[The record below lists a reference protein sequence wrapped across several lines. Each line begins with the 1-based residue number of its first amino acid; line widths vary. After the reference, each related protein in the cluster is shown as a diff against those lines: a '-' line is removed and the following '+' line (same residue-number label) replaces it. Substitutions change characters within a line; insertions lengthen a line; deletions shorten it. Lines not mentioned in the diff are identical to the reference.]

1 MKDFA
6 FDQSLIES
14 HEKLREW
21 KGAPYVGSE
30 ASLIWGII
38 FGAVGLAYF
47 VFGKR
52 QQRFVPLFCGIGLM
66 AFPYF
71 VSNTV
76 LLVIVGLVLSAIPY
90 FLGFE
95 PQLMICR
102 ASFGDTALSL
112 IQKFACPPVD
122 LVSHGPR

>member
-1 MKDFA
+1 
-6 FDQSLIES
+6 
-14 HEKLREW
+14 
-21 KGAPYVGSE
+21 VGSG
-30 ASLIWGII
+30 ASLIWGVI

-76 LLVIVGLVLSAIPY
+76 LLVIVGLALSIIPY
-90 FLGFE
+90 FF
-95 PQLMICR
+95 R
-102 ASFGDTALSL
+102 F
-112 IQKFACPPVD
+112 
-122 LVSHGPR
+122 

>member
-1 MKDFA
+1 M
-6 FDQSLIES
+6 
-14 HEKLREW
+14 
-21 KGAPYVGSE
+21 GSE
-30 ASLIWGII
+30 ASLIWGVM

-76 LLVIVGLVLSAIPY
+76 LLVIIGLVLSVIP
-90 FLGFE
+90 FVF
-95 PQLMICR
+95 
-102 ASFGDTALSL
+102 
-112 IQKFACPPVD
+112 
-122 LVSHGPR
+122 

>member
-1 MKDFA
+1 M
-6 FDQSLIES
+6 S
-14 HEKLREW
+14 
-21 KGAPYVGSE
+21 SE
-30 ASLIWGII
+30 ASLIWGVI

-76 LLVIVGLVLSAIPY
+76 LLVIVGLALSAIPY
-90 FLGFE
+90 FFRL
-95 PQLMICR
+95 
-102 ASFGDTALSL
+102 
-112 IQKFACPPVD
+112 
-122 LVSHGPR
+122 